1 MSEFARVFLVLM
13 SEAIIVAAVLYS
25 MLFVLVLNLRLIPEP
40 AEDDWMFRL
49 IFVGRHRRG
58 VFQPVVLR
66 RSIISAG
73 ALSALQIVETIL
85 ETGKHIIVPVESAP
99 KFPASAASSPA
110 GGYILLD
117 LRRLPNLHIPT
128 DVSSGGRS
136 NTQIVEVRAKP

>member
-1 MSEFARVFLVLM
+1 M

-40 AEDDWMFRL
+40 TEDDWMSKL
-49 IFVGRHRRG
+49 IFVGRRG
-58 VFQPVVLR
+58 RDVFQPVVLR
-66 RSIISAG
+66 RSLNSSG
-73 ALSALQIVETIL
+73 APLHALQILESIL
-85 ETGKHIIVPVESAP
+85 EAGKHTMIPAESDL
-99 KFPASAASSPA
+99 KFPASAASSAA
-110 GGYILLD
+110 GGYVLLD